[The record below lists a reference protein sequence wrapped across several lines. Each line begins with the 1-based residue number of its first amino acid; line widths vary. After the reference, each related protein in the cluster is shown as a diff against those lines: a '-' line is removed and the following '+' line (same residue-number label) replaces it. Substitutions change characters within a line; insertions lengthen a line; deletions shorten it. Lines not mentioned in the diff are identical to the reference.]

1 MTMAD
6 PRDLIRQLAP
16 THGGTTVYIP
26 KGRPTVDGARIRQLR
41 AQGYSVPQV
50 ARMLGVCERTV
61 YNHS

>member
-6 PRDLIRQLAP
+6 PRELIRQLAP

-26 KGRPTVDGARIRQLR
+26 KGRPTAPTEQIRALR
-41 AQGYSVPQV
+41 AKGYSVSQV